1 MTAYVLP
8 GPTRKAQKALRAAGI
23 IATAQSASEVLPE
36 HLLLAIL
43 IDPTCDGVSLL
54 RALDIDDFSLGQR
67 LRRGRTFTH
76 VSSPEFEPPTMSA
89 TLQQISTAAF
99 DEAKQERLYY
109 TSTKHLLLSL
119 SQVTDPVVTPLLQ
132 GIGCTPAA
140 LRSVNLLDES
150 RSRVLPRNFSIS
162 PVFVGLLL
170 TTVVAGYVTYLRV
183 FMSTWPVFLFV
194 LSGWLVSLSLH
205 EFGHALVAYWGG
217 DRSVIGKGYLSL
229 NPLRYVHALYSVIL
243 PLLFLLAGSFAL
255 PGAAVHINERAIQ
268 RPMMRTLSSAAG
280 LLMNA
285 LLAFLLALPFLFGLH
300 QENWL
305 LHPEFWSGLALL
317 ISLQLF
323 CVLICLTPVP
333 GIDGYFM
340 LQPYLP
346 EQWQKALAPLTP
358 YAFLLLW
365 FTYSQVPVARAF
377 YQQMM
382 HWATTALQVDP
393 FLIAQGWS
401 FFRFWSIFWQ

>member
-1 MTAYVLP
+1 MSSYVLP
-8 GPTRKAQKALRAAGI
+8 GLTKRAQKALRVAEI
-23 IATAQSASEVLPE
+23 IASTQPAPVVLPE
-36 HLLLAIL
+36 YLLLAIL
-43 IDPTCDGVSLL
+43 FDPTCDGANAL
-54 RALDIDDFSLGQR
+54 RALDVDEFALGQR
-67 LRRGRTFTH
+67 LRKSLTTAQLSPPAPE
-76 VSSPEFEPPTMSA
+76 VSVES
-89 TLQQISTAAF
+89 TLLAEISTTAF
-99 DEAKQERLYY
+99 AEAKQERLYY
-109 TSTKHLLLSL
+109 TSTKHLLLAL
-119 SQVTDPVVTPLLQ
+119 SQRADPTVAPLLQ
-132 GIGCTPAA
+132 GMGCTPAA
-140 LRSVNLLDES
+140 LRSVQEVDK
-150 RSRVLPRNFSIS
+150 RRPRVLPRNFTVS

-170 TTVVAGYVTYLRV
+170 MTVISGYVAYLRL
-183 FMSTWPVFLFV
+183 FTGTWPVFLFV

-229 NPLRYVHALYSVIL
+229 NPLRYVHRLYSVIL

-255 PGAAVHINERAIQ
+255 PGAAVSINDKAIQ
-268 RPMMRTLSSAAG
+268 RPAMRTLSSTAG

-300 QENWL
+300 QENRL

-346 EQWQKALAPLTP
+346 EQWQKALAPLIP

-365 FTYSQVPVARAF
+365 FIYSQVPFARAF

-382 HWATTALQVDP
+382 QWATTTLQVDP

>member
-1 MTAYVLP
+1 MSSYVLP
-8 GPTRKAQKALRAAGI
+8 GPTKKAQKALRAAEI
-23 IATAQSASEVLPE
+23 IAAAQSAPEVLPE
-36 HLLLAIL
+36 HLLLAL
-43 IDPTCDGVSLL
+43 LLDPTCEGVGTL
-54 RALDIDDFSLGQR
+54 RALDIDDFALGQR
-67 LRRGRTFTH
+67 LRKDRTFARF
-76 VSSPEFEPPTMSA
+76 SSSEFAPPVMSA
-89 TLQQISTAAF
+89 ALKQISTAAF

-119 SQVTDPVVTPLLQ
+119 SQGADPVVAPLLRE
-132 GIGCTPAA
+132 IGCTPTA
-140 LRSVNLLDES
+140 LRSAKEVDEAHT
-150 RSRVLPRNFSIS
+150 RVLPSNFSIS

-170 TTVVAGYVTYLRV
+170 TTVVAGSVTYLRL

-217 DRSVIGKGYLSL
+217 DRSVVGKSYLSL
-229 NPLRYVHALYSVIL
+229 NPLRYIHPLYSLLL

-255 PGAAVHINERAIQ
+255 PGAAVYIHARAIQ
-268 RPMMRTLSSAAG
+268 RPIMHTLSSAAG

-285 LLAFLLALPFLFGLH
+285 LLAVLLALPFLLGLH

-305 LHPEFWSGLALL
+305 LHPEFWAGLAML
-317 ISLQLF
+317 ISLELF
-323 CVLICLTPVP
+323 AVIICLTPLP

-346 EQWQKALAPLTP
+346 QQWQNALAPLSP
-358 YAFLLLW
+358 YAFLMVW
-365 FTYSQVPVARAF
+365 FLYSQVPGARAF
-377 YQQMM
+377 YQQFIQ
-382 HWATTALQVDP
+382 ATTAALHIDP

-401 FFRFWSIFWQ
+401 FFRFWTIFWQ